1 MDLYIL
7 RHAEAGLDAPSDF
20 DRTLTELGK
29 HQLSQVVGR
38 HQAAMASISQ
48 VWVSPYVRTQQTL
61 AHIRHWLPQ
70 SLAIET
76 SAALTPESP
85 PLALLA
91 LLERSVGQRVLV
103 ISHQPLVGE
112 AVAKLCGLEPGAYRL
127 GTSALTHIALPLLGF
142 GQGQVL
148 FCDQP

>member
-7 RHAEAGLDAPSDF
+7 RHAEAGLEAPSDF
-20 DRTLTELGK
+20 ARTLTELGK
-29 HQLSQVVGR
+29 LQLSQVVGR
-38 HQAAMASISQ
+38 HTDALARISQ

-61 AHIRHWLPQ
+61 AHIRHWLPA

-76 SAALTPESP
+76 SEALTPESP
-85 PLALLA
+85 VRGLLP
-91 LLERSVGQRVLV
+91 LLERSAGQCVLMV
-103 ISHQPLVGE
+103 SHQPLVGE

-127 GTSALTHIALPLLGF
+127 GTSALTHIKLPIVGF
-142 GQGQVL
+142 GQGSVR

>member
-1 MDLYIL
+1 MELFIL
-7 RHAEAGLDAPSDF
+7 RHAEAGLDAATDF

-38 HQAAMASISQ
+38 HQEALASISQ

-61 AHIRHWLPQ
+61 AQIRHWLP
-70 SLAIET
+70 AHVPIET
-76 SAALTPESP
+76 TEALTPESP
-85 PLALLA
+85 VRGLLP
-91 LLERSVGQRVLV
+91 LLERSSGQRVLLV
-103 ISHQPLVGE
+103 SHQPLVGE

-127 GTSALTHIALPLLGF
+127 GTSALTHIELPLVGF
-142 GQGQVL
+142 GQGRVR

>member
-1 MDLYIL
+1 MFIPLYSSVPAVLTYNSETKPFPSDWPTCQDDTIEPKRPQRHAVTVDLYIL

-48 VWVSPYVRTQQTL
+48 VWVSPMYAPNKPL
-61 AHIRHWLPQ
+61 HIRHWLPQ

-85 PLALLA
+85 PW
-91 LLERSVGQRVLV
+91 R
-103 ISHQPLVGE
+103 
-112 AVAKLCGLEPGAYRL
+112 Y
-127 GTSALTHIALPLLGF
+127 
-142 GQGQVL
+142 
-148 FCDQP
+148 